1 MRFQEIT
8 PSMIVL
14 LVGGILA
21 IVVQLPIINEILP
34 IVASDTS
41 GVDGGINLLA
51 SFGDF
56 GDLVGDVDGWTMIG
70 LPGII
75 WWILLIIGGILC
87 VIPAVHKFQP
97 FIPEMELPVP
107 GGLPFLLAIIGGI
120 VQVVIV
126 LLILLGANDDNE
138 AFGVEMLDAG
148 SGAAVGFGFY
158 IMLIAAIVSIVG
170 AILLYLE
177 EAAA

>member
-8 PSMIVL
+8 PSMITL

-21 IVVQLPIINEILP
+21 IIIQLPIINEIFP
-34 IVASDTS
+34 IVASDAS

-51 SFGDF
+51 TFGDVNTF
-56 GDLVGDVDGWTMIG
+56 FGDVDGWTMIG

-87 VIPAVHKFQP
+87 IIPAVHKFQP
-97 FIPEMELPVP
+97 FIPETELPIP
-107 GGLPFLLAIIGGI
+107 GDLPFLLAIIGGI
-120 VQVVIV
+120 LQILIV
-126 LLILLGANDDNE
+126 LLILIGANDDKK
-138 AFGVEMLDAG
+138 AYGVNMLDAG
-148 SGAAVGFGFY
+148 SGWAVGFGFY

>member
-1 MRFQEIT
+1 MVT
-8 PSMIVL
+8 L

-21 IVVQLPIINEILP
+21 IVIQLPIINEIFP
-34 IVASDTS
+34 IVASDMS

-51 SFGDF
+51 TFGDVKGIF
-56 GDLVGDVDGWTMIG
+56 GDVDGWTMIG

-87 VIPAVHKFQP
+87 IVPAVHKFQP
-97 FIPEMELPVP
+97 FMPEMELPFP

-120 VQVVIV
+120 LQILIV
-126 LLILLGANDDNE
+126 LLILIGTDDPQDY
-138 AFGVEMLDAG
+138 GVNMLDVG
-148 SGAAVGFGFY
+148 TDYAVGYGFY